1 MIQLAKELGLSVS
14 TVSKAIGDSHEISA
28 STKKRVLELAK
39 KYKYKRAATT
49 SAQIFGASSL

>member
-14 TVSKAIGDSHEISA
+14 TVSKALGDSYEISA

-39 KYKYKRAATT
+39 KYNYKPNP
-49 SAQIFGASSL
+49 FASSLR